1 MIRVVLDTNVIVSAL
16 LPLGP
21 PAQIFMRVLGRS
33 LAIARPQLKRSEQV
47 VTHTLLAIRET
58 ALWVRPVHS
67 VRACLDPDD
76 DIFLECAEEARADY
90 LVTGNRRH
98 FPLVWAGTGIVTPR
112 ELLDSL

>member
-1 MIRVVLDTNVIVSAL
+1 
-16 LPLGP
+16 
-21 PAQIFMRVLGRS
+21 MRVLGRS
-33 LAIARPQLKRSEQV
+33 LAMCASDSIYAEYEDVIARPQLKRSEQV
-47 VTHTLLAIRET
+47 VTHTLLTIRET